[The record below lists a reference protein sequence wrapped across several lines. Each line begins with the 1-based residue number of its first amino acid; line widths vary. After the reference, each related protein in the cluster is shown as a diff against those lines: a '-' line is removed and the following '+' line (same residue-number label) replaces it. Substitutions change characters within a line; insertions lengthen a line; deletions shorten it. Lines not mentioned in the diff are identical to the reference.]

1 MNSDER
7 RQAIELEIRNFGAAA
22 ARKDYLGVA
31 GFFTE
36 DAKGHLEQHADELE
50 PHGVSARSSI
60 LLVRKWPIATFCV
73 AARSWSLWGSKRTS
87 SRQATKFTV

>member
-36 DAKGHLEQHADELE
+36 DAKAAAGCADRFGKEGDRGILARGTRAE
-50 PHGVSARSSI
+50 RPHI
-60 LLVRKWPIATFCV
+60 
-73 AARSWSLWGSKRTS
+73 
-87 SRQATKFTV
+87 QDH